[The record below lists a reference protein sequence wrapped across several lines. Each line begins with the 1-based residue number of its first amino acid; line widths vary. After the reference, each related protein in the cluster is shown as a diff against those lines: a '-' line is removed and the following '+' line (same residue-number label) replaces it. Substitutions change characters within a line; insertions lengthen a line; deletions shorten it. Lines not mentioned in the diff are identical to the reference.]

1 MEMLMKNPYIAS
13 SIANY
18 FISNKNLDVDNLKLN
33 KLVYISYGFAL
44 ACFKEELELFKEPIQ
59 AWRLG
64 PVIPSIYHE
73 FKRYGYNSIK
83 NLSYFYDPMQE
94 KKIFFS
100 IDEDDTKTK
109 EVLEAVK
116 NNYGNLKNSELIGRT
131 HSEDTPW
138 FKNYKENVYNGIIP
152 KEDIKEYYT
161 KLLK

>member
-73 FKRYGYNSIK
+73 FKRYGYNSTKKKYLILK
-83 NLSYFYDPMQE
+83 TSPTSYLTCSTY
-94 KKIFFS
+94 
-100 IDEDDTKTK
+100 
-109 EVLEAVK
+109 
-116 NNYGNLKNSELIGRT
+116 
-131 HSEDTPW
+131 HSTSPL
-138 FKNYKENVYNGIIP
+138 G
-152 KEDIKEYYT
+152 
-161 KLLK
+161 

>member
-1 MEMLMKNPYIAS
+1 MKNPYIAS

-116 NNYGNLKNSELIGRT
+116 NNYGNLKRIGIDRENEPNLHAWIGSLNNSN
-131 HSEDTPW
+131 SS
-138 FKNYKENVYNGIIP
+138 
-152 KEDIKEYYT
+152 
-161 KLLK
+161 LKQARANP